1 MGEEAKGREGRGREG
16 ESGRGV
22 WGGEAKW
29 GQLAGESQGQRS
41 GVGREGDRCD
51 PGQEVQGPHGGLLLS
66 RKGAGSLEE
75 EARMDRKLCGSALV
89 GAERSQAGTRGQ
101 FPRPACLGRGTV

>member
-1 MGEEAKGREGRGREG
+1 MREG

-22 WGGEAKW
+22 WEGEAEW
-29 GQLAGESQGQRS
+29 GQLAGESQGQRL

-66 RKGAGSLEE
+66 RKAAGSPEE
-75 EARMDRKLCGSALV
+75 EARMDGKLCGLALV
-89 GAERSQAGTRGQ
+89 GAERSRAGTRG
-101 FPRPACLGRGTV
+101 AVSSSCCLARGTV

>member
-1 MGEEAKGREGRGREG
+1 M
-16 ESGRGV
+16 
-22 WGGEAKW
+22 
-29 GQLAGESQGQRS
+29 
-41 GVGREGDRCD
+41 GREGDRCD

-101 FPRPACLGRGTV
+101 FPRPACLARGTV